1 MTFLP
6 NYFLTNLNH
15 NCKMTNFK
23 FIPLITVLSLI
34 ISCSGDDDPVIEYVT
49 ITETVTETETVEVEV
64 DEYAD
69 STLEGKIPSDK
80 TLDAS
85 KVWLLKGRVSVES
98 GSTLTIPAGT
108 IIKAASGTGSG
119 CLYFDYS

>member
-49 ITETVTETETVEVEV
+49 ITETVTETETVEVKLMN
-64 DEYAD
+64 
-69 STLEGKIPSDK
+69 TQILP
-80 TLDAS
+80 
-85 KVWLLKGRVSVES
+85 
-98 GSTLTIPAGT
+98 
-108 IIKAASGTGSG
+108 
-119 CLYFDYS
+119 

>member
-69 STLEGKIPSDK
+69 STLEGNITSDK

-85 KVWLLKGRVSVES
+85 KVWL
-98 GSTLTIPAGT
+98 
-108 IIKAASGTGSG
+108 
-119 CLYFDYS
+119 